1 MPAFPSEEWATL
13 FQKAINE
20 NEAYATAAAAWE
32 GELVLE
38 VLAEGSAASGPGIYL
53 DLAHGKCRNA
63 RYVADAS
70 EVNSEFSFR
79 GTRENWQ
86 RLLNGGVD
94 PVKAYLDGTIK
105 LRGNPMK
112 ALRFTRA
119 AKELIETAATIP
131 TEP

>member
-1 MPAFPSEEWATL
+1 MPAFPSEEWAGL

-20 NEAYATAAAAWE
+20 NEAYAVAAAAWE
-32 GELVLE
+32 GDLVLE
-38 VLAEGSAASGPGIYL
+38 VLADGSATSGPGIYL
-53 DLAHGKCRNA
+53 DLAHGKCLSA
-63 RYVADAS
+63 RYVAEAS
-70 EVNSEFSFR
+70 AANSEFSFR

-86 RLLNGGVD
+86 RLLRGGVD
-94 PVKAYLDGTIK
+94 PVKAYLEGTIK